1 MKKFLSYKFLMT
13 VLASIIVFIE
23 ILSGVFNFNINI
35 DAIVSIG
42 ASVVGILVALNIVVK
57 TKEDKDIK
65 TKEDLKE
72 LIETKDDNELN

>member
-23 ILSGVFNFNINI
+23 ILSGIFNFNINI

-72 LIETKDDNELN
+72 LIKTKDDNELN

>member
-23 ILSGVFNFNINI
+23 ILSGIFNFNINI